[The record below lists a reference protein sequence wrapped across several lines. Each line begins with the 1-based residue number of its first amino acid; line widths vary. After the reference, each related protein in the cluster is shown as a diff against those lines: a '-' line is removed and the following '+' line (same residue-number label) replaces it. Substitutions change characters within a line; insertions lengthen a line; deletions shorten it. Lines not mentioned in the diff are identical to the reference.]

1 MLTPITS
8 RFSKAVV
15 ATVVAGALSLG
26 VVAASPA
33 SASTR
38 YEPEP
43 APAALVDHRAVG
55 FSVSPVSQL
64 DRVQVSDQLLQPPA
78 TVFAMSSIAF

>member
-43 APAALVDHRAVG
+43 APAAHGLVG
-55 FSVSPVSQL
+55 FSAPPASQS
-64 DRVQVSDQLLQPPA
+64 DRVQVSAPLSTGLAMVHPTSFIFLL
-78 TVFAMSSIAF
+78 